1 MSRLSHV
8 SLGIWTASLIIQM
21 ASRLVAVIVSRP
33 RSTLNAGFVDPNGR
47 ERLLQ
52 SLQGKPRDVDI
63 VDLAGRLVELHC
75 LITSRRFAY

>member
-1 MSRLSHV
+1 MSRSSQYSV
-8 SLGIWTASLIIQM
+8 GIWTALLIIQM
-21 ASRLVAVIVSRP
+21 ASRLVAVIMSQSK
-33 RSTLNAGFVDPNGR
+33 STFSACPIDPNGR